1 MRYFVLFIYLLTTN
15 LILGQINHIN
25 DETGTFQTGNID
37 SPFLRVSEKSGN
49 KIEGNIYLNDSWQQ
63 AVVTNNSSQ
72 NSTVLARF
80 NAYHSEIETLNN
92 GTVNA
97 LLPTPGIFVTL
108 NNKKFTSVLL
118 DKKTKPIFAEILVN
132 KKNKLFKA
140 YSIKINK
147 APSDAKLLNI
157 ESIDK
162 VVIKSTLYY
171 QKNERILKFPSSK
184 KEIKE
189 KLPAEMIRTAKR
201 ENLSL
206 KKEEDIL
213 KLFQLLD

>member
-49 KIEGNIYLNDSWQQ
+49 KIEGSIYLNDSWQQ
-63 AVVTNNSSQ
+63 AVVTINSSQ
-72 NSTVLARF
+72 NSTILARF
-80 NAYHSEIETLNN
+80 NAYHSEIETLNKGN
-92 GTVNA
+92 VNA

-118 DKKTKPIFAEILVN
+118 DKKTKTIFAEILVN
-132 KKNKLFKA
+132 KKNKLFKV